1 AVIAGGNRGAA
12 APSRKLDARDR
23 RSGRR
28 ADDGEAPGSRSHR
41 PSQDRNVFD
50 AQFLPADRRARPVS
64 RPRSGARSPGRGR
77 RRRTLTPMAAE
88 VTLTAAFSTV
98 PAGEAEEI
106 KRVIVDTVRQLAQ
119 DDGTFTR
126 AKLVFTESDE
136 RCGLTA
142 ELDGVKREGVPLQL
156 DLEQL
161 EDAKTSAGARAQ
173 LKEALRL
180 YFRKV
185 LGK

>member
-1 AVIAGGNRGAA
+1 
-12 APSRKLDARDR
+12 
-23 RSGRR
+23 
-28 ADDGEAPGSRSHR
+28 
-41 PSQDRNVFD
+41 
-50 AQFLPADRRARPVS
+50 
-64 RPRSGARSPGRGR
+64 
-77 RRRTLTPMAAE
+77 MAAE
-88 VTLTAAFSTV
+88 VNLTAAFSTV

-106 KRVIVDTVRQLAQ
+106 KRVLVETVQQIVQ
-119 DDGTFTR
+119 DDGGFQK

-142 ELDGVKREGVPLQL
+142 ELDGVKKEGVPLQL

-185 LGK
+185 RGIR